1 MTEMSALFC
10 ALTRLLHRKTWRYIY
25 QLCILLQCHV
35 NHFDDIQSVSEIQLY
50 FILSYLYVYNI
61 GVLLAGESVDQL
73 GAPILSA
80 VFN

>member
-1 MTEMSALFC
+1 MEIRSKLKKK
-10 ALTRLLHRKTWRYIY
+10 RHGDIY
-25 QLCILLQCHV
+25 QLCILMQSHV